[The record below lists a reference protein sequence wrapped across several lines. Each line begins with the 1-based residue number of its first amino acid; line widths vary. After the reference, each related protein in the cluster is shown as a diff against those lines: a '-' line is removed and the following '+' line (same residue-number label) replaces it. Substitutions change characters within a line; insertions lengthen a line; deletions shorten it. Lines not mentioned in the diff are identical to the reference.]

1 MEYCNGGELSQALE
15 KYIEKYGRPF
25 DEKIVQHFMKQIID
39 AFKYMHEKKII
50 HRSIKLDNILLN
62 YENEEDKNNFNLMK
76 ANIKIIDF
84 GFACKVRKDYIEEIV
99 KESPITIESL
109 LLKEFSLNKKKKN
122 YDFNDMTD
130 IWSIGVIC

>member
-1 MEYCNGGELSQALE
+1 
-15 KYIEKYGRPF
+15 
-25 DEKIVQHFMKQIID
+25 
-39 AFKYMHEKKII
+39 
-50 HRSIKLDNILLN
+50 
-62 YENEEDKNNFNLMK
+62 MK

-130 IWSIGVIC
+130 I